1 MLDINS
7 GAIHSVDSV
16 TYDVISMYTLI
27 LDGKDK
33 DVLISHVIEKHK
45 NTTRDDIMK
54 IITDVENLVN
64 SGGLYSPDVFAHI
77 AESKKA
83 FNLKALCLNVSH
95 VCNMS
100 CEYCFAIPTSSTSST
115 NPIDLTSHNSSN
127 NLTTPA
133 NPSNPTYPTNPTSP
147 TTLANPTDPT
157 TLMTLEIAKKAI
169 NFLVENSGKINTLDI
184 DFFGGEPLLNWS
196 VVKETVMYAREI
208 ERKIG
213 KKFRFTLT
221 TNGLLIDDDVID
233 FCNKEMHNV
242 VLSLDGRED
251 THNKMRKLP
260 SGSGSYETVVDKIT
274 RFVETR
280 RGKGYYIRGT
290 YTQENK
296 DFVNDILHIADL
308 GFKEISLEPAVKGKV
323 ENGKSHT
330 FSLAD
335 LPEIF
340 HQYETLTIEMQRRE
354 SLNRGFNFYHYN
366 LDLENGPCVHKRI
379 AGCGVGTE
387 YMAVAPNGDLYPC
400 HQFIDDKR
408 FLLGNVF
415 SGVNNLYL
423 REEFGRM
430 NIYTKDEC
438 KDCWARFYC
447 SGGCAANAYYS
458 SGSIYKVDEIGC
470 ELFKKRMECAI
481 MMKYTLQPRPF
492 HL

>member
-16 TYDVISMYTLI
+16 TYDVISMYTFI

-33 DVLISHVIEKHK
+33 DVLISRVMEKYK
-45 NTTRDDIMK
+45 NTTRNDILQ
-54 IITDVENLVN
+54 IITDVENLIN
-64 SGGLYSPDVFAHI
+64 SGSLYSPDVFAHI
-77 AESKKA
+77 AENKKA

-95 VCNMS
+95 VCNMT
-100 CEYCFAIPTSSTSST
+100 CEYCFAIPTTPTISTNPTSST
-115 NPIDLTSHNSSN
+115 NPTDPTSHTTSSTT
-127 NLTTPA
+127 LT
-133 NPSNPTYPTNPTSP
+133 NPTNPT
-147 TTLANPTDPT
+147 TPTDPT
-157 TLMTLEIAKKAI
+157 TLMTLETAKKAI

-196 VVKETVMYAREI
+196 VVKDTVMYAREI

-242 VLSLDGRED
+242 VFSLDGRED

-260 SGSGSYETVVDKIT
+260 SGSGSYEAVVDKIK

-290 YTQENK
+290 YTQENM
-296 DFVNDILHIADL
+296 DFVNDILHLADL
-308 GFKEISLEPAVKGKV
+308 GFKEISLEPAVKGQAK
-323 ENGKSHT
+323 NDKTHT

-335 LPEIF
+335 LPKLF
-340 HQYETLTIEMQRRE
+340 RQYETLAIEMQRRE

-423 REEFGRM
+423 REEFGRT

-438 KDCWARFYC
+438 KDCWACFYC

-458 SGSIYKVDEIGC
+458 SGNISKVDEIGC
-470 ELFKKRMECAI
+470 ALFKKRMECAI
-481 MMKYTLQPRPF
+481 MMKF
-492 HL
+492 S